1 MSNPKT
7 FKPGLKSIGL
17 AFITSSLVLGG
28 CSDTPEPV
36 VEPPVVVTP
45 PPAPAIAKFEI
56 TVSNLT
62 NAQPL
67 SPVAVV
73 THQSA
78 FTLFEIGSPA
88 TVGFELMAEGGD
100 NSGLIDE
107 AVSNVN
113 VLTATSGVGPIPPA
127 GAETISVEMLESDLV
142 GLLLSASTMLVN
154 TNDAITGLNR
164 ISLESMV
171 AGDVVMLRS
180 IAYDAGTEANSERAV
195 HIPGPA
201 GGGEGFNPSR
211 DDLVSVVTMHSGV
224 VSSDDGLAISD
235 LTDQHRFDNPVSQ
248 FRIERTE

>member
-1 MSNPKT
+1 MSDQKE
-7 FKPGLKSIGL
+7 KK
-17 AFITSSLVLGG
+17 SSLKPLGLVLIASSLILAG

-36 VEPPVVVTP
+36 VVPPVVDTP
-45 PPAPAIAKFEI
+45 PPPPAMAKFEI
-56 TVSNLT
+56 TVSNMT
-62 NAQPL
+62 NAQPF
-67 SPVAVV
+67 SPVAVI
-73 THQSA
+73 THQSDY
-78 FTLFEIGSPA
+78 TVFEVGSPS
-88 TVGFELMAEGGD
+88 TLGVELMAEGGD
-100 NSGLIDE
+100 NSDLIDE

-113 VLTATSGVGPIPPA
+113 VLMAVSGAGPIPPA
-127 GAETISVEMLESDLV
+127 GAETVSLEMLESDLE
-142 GLLLSASTMLVN
+142 GLLLSVSSMLVN

-171 AGDVVMLRS
+171 AGDVVMMRS

-201 GGGEGFNPSR
+201 GGGEGFNPAR
-211 DDLVSVVTMHSGV
+211 DDLVSVVTMHPGV